1 MLGLAIYVTLRILN
15 VFYKKCLLTVQ
26 VNKYL
31 AIHIHIYF
39 IEQKITT
46 NILQVL
52 SEEMIAELIPV
63 IGPRAIFLSY
73 WRRTFKKNP
82 LRPTN
87 NDDVPK
93 PKKIVS

>member
-1 MLGLAIYVTLRILN
+1 LFAQIYME
-15 VFYKKCLLTVQ
+15 
-26 VNKYL
+26 VNRYL

-73 WRRTFKKNP
+73 WRKFF
-82 LRPTN
+82 
-87 NDDVPK
+87 
-93 PKKIVS
+93 